1 MTDQPEITIEI
12 NDYDRA
18 VGKEA
23 HRRACASEFGA
34 HVGEVASAL
43 VRNGW
48 KPVDPDLIE
57 ARKMAAET
65 YPEIA
70 KDYLAGKWDNN
81 SSTVQSRLAGIKRG
95 RELERGQ

>member
-1 MTDQPEITIEI
+1 MTDEIEV

-23 HRRACASEFGA
+23 HRRACAAVLGA

-43 VRNGW
+43 ARTGW

-57 ARKMAAET
+57 ARKMAAEKYPNNKPT
-65 YPEIA
+65 YDGGLWDHMPEVR
-70 KDYLAGKWDNN
+70 YF
-81 SSTVQSRLAGIKRG
+81 LAGIKRG
-95 RELERGQ
+95 RELERGE